1 MHDFLEGKKKK
12 QKPLP
17 PLDLLL
23 QVNIIVVVV
32 VVVVVVPWESKTKSD
47 NIFLDDNYVVITDF
61 VTQCVV
67 V

>member
-23 QVNIIVVVV
+23 QVNIIVVV